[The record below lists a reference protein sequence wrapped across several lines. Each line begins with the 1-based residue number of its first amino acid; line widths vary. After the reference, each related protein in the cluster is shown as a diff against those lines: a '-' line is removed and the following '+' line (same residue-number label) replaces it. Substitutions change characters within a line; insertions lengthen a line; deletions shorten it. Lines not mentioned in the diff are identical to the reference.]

1 MAMKHSRTEK
11 LQKTSSF
18 RAGGSFTGR
27 ADERPRV
34 LSETEMEGVDSQSDG
49 PSEHRADSRPDNKLE
64 AAIGREIRS
73 FRKKMDLT
81 IAELAKLAGLS
92 TGMLSKIENGNA
104 SPSLATLQ
112 AISRAL
118 NIPVTAFF
126 RKFEEERDASFV
138 RSGEGLVIE
147 RRGTRAGHQYQ
158 LLGHSVGKSISVEP
172 YLITL
177 SEKSEVFPLFQH
189 PGMEFIYMLEGNM
202 TYMHG
207 DRSYPLSPGDSL
219 FFDAD
224 APHGPEELE
233 RLPIRFLSVIVS
245 PRFTE

>member
-1 MAMKHSRTEK
+1 MK
-11 LQKTSSF
+11 Q
-18 RAGGSFTGR
+18 
-27 ADERPRV
+27 
-34 LSETEMEGVDSQSDG
+34 G
-49 PSEHRADSRPDNKLE
+49 PSNGSTENKLE
-64 AAIGREIRS
+64 LAIGREIRA
-73 FRKKMDLT
+73 FRKKMDLS

-126 RKFEEERDASFV
+126 RKFEEERDASYV

-147 RRGTRAGHQYQ
+147 RRGTRAGHEYR

-177 SEKSEVFPLFQH
+177 TEASEVFPLFQH
-189 PGMEFIYMLEGNM
+189 PGMEFIYMLEGEM
-202 TYMHG
+202 IYMHG
-207 DRSYPLSPGDSL
+207 DKSYSLTPGDSL

-224 APHGPEELE
+224 APHGPEELQ

-245 PRFTE
+245 PRFSE